1 MVVATVSKSFS
12 SNRENLYGASNGLS
26 ATCVGARLRPFVG
39 RNGISRVSDA
49 SFGYGFRRL
58 ASVLWGLGPTGI
70 PHFFYS
76 LPRVDDPTCAIY
88 YHLIVLVCARK
99 DGVYKQ
105 GYRFRRLTLLQASIH
120 ISASFFLSYSI
131 STTIQTSTL
140 GQPSRF
146 LNGGCYERAWTSQ
159 VKFQLF

>member
-1 MVVATVSKSFS
+1 MAHRTDYPQHALERDCDCLSGVTGFPEFPTHLSGTVSVGLRRF
-12 SNRENLYGASNGLS
+12 YGGL
-26 ATCVGARLRPFVG
+26 
-39 RNGISRVSDA
+39 D
-49 SFGYGFRRL
+49 
-58 ASVLWGLGPTGI
+58 PTGI

-120 ISASFFLSYSI
+120 IFASFFLSYSI

-159 VKFQLF
+159 VKIQLF